1 MDSFDNLQ
9 YESAS
14 SYGGGM
20 GIVDDT
26 SSIYTANTNSQ
37 SQVSVDLE
45 SLSLVD
51 DRSYASS
58 ADGHA
63 NHAHSGEARAE
74 EDFDAVLDDL
84 KDEGQVDLPPHA
96 CSYCGIH
103 SPASVVKCLI
113 CSKWFCNSRGN
124 TSASHIVN
132 HLVRAKH
139 KEVILHAESPLG
151 ETVPECYNCGS
162 KNVFMLGFIP
172 AKSDTVVVLLCRSNP
187 VPPYPRISRGTLPF
201 GRL

>member
-14 SYGGGM
+14 SYGGGI

-26 SSIYTANTNSQ
+26 SSIYTANTNNQ

-45 SLSLVD
+45 SLSLAD

-58 ADGHA
+58 SNGHA
-63 NHAHSGEARAE
+63 NHAHSGGARTE

-96 CSYCGIH
+96 C
-103 SPASVVKCLI
+103 
-113 CSKWFCNSRGN
+113 R
-124 TSASHIVN
+124 
-132 HLVRAKH
+132 
-139 KEVILHAESPLG
+139 
-151 ETVPECYNCGS
+151 
-162 KNVFMLGFIP
+162 
-172 AKSDTVVVLLCRSNP
+172 
-187 VPPYPRISRGTLPF
+187 
-201 GRL
+201 

>member
-1 MDSFDNLQ
+1 MPPHDLTQTTSELCSVFHFFTAFRMDSFDNLQ

-96 CSYCGIH
+96 C
-103 SPASVVKCLI
+103 
-113 CSKWFCNSRGN
+113 R
-124 TSASHIVN
+124 
-132 HLVRAKH
+132 
-139 KEVILHAESPLG
+139 
-151 ETVPECYNCGS
+151 
-162 KNVFMLGFIP
+162 
-172 AKSDTVVVLLCRSNP
+172 
-187 VPPYPRISRGTLPF
+187 
-201 GRL
+201 